1 MEGAASELARRGIV
15 VNAIKGRQFN
25 QGIQTVQS
33 MRAAHALPSEI
44 VIGLGAN
51 GPFTPGQFDQMMQAL
66 RGVRRVVLVPVKEP
80 LFWETQVNAVI
91 RAGVRRWP
99 NARIADWY
107 AYAAAHPAVV
117 CCDGMHIGPAGA
129 RAYAQIVVA
138 ALR

>member
-1 MEGAASELARRGIV
+1 MRLAQFWRRPLVAVIALALTGIQVAYAAPSRPTHPNRQTSSARPFALGDSIMEGAASELARRGIV

-66 RGVRRVVLVPVKEP
+66 RGVRRVVFVTVKEP
-80 LFWETQVNAVI
+80 LFW
-91 RAGVRRWP
+91 
-99 NARIADWY
+99 
-107 AYAAAHPAVV
+107 
-117 CCDGMHIGPAGA
+117 
-129 RAYAQIVVA
+129 
-138 ALR
+138 